1 MVIIALDS
9 GKTRTNAVAIDSDLN
24 VLCRVSGRGGGL
36 IYDSGVV
43 INALLGVIEEC
54 IRLMGIGTS
63 GIDAIV
69 ISWADLDTEA
79 YWVKASGII
88 DELSVRLNIPRSKLV
103 FDHDAVAAYY
113 AVTLGEPGVAVIA
126 GTGAIALGMNA
137 HGERARSSGWGWL
150 IGDEGSAGWIALKAL
165 NAASRAYDGRGPW
178 TSLVNRL
185 KDYFKVKDLLNIL
198 DVMYAEPPEID
209 KLAKLAVLVSEEA
222 EGGDE
227 VSVGILKEAGRELA
241 LNAITV
247 AKRLGMINESIV
259 IGGVGS
265 VFSSRIVN
273 EEFKET
279 VTNTLVKARVREPLV
294 GNYPLLGPIVMGLSR
309 IGKKITSIDAEK
321 LLKEL

>member
-9 GKTRTNAVAIDSDLN
+9 GKTKTNAVAIDDSLN
-24 VLCRVSGRGGGL
+24 VLCRVSDRGGGL
-36 IYDSGVV
+36 IYSDEV
-43 INALLGVIEEC
+43 IMNALMNVIVEC
-54 IRLMGIGTS
+54 MRVMGIRVND
-63 GIDAIV
+63 IDV
-69 ISWADLDTEA
+69 IAVSWADLDTEA
-79 YWVKASGII
+79 YWIKASRII
-88 DELSVRLNIPRSKLV
+88 NELARRINIPRSKLV

-126 GTGAIALGMNA
+126 GTGAIALGVNA
-137 HGERARSSGWGWL
+137 RGERARSSGWGWL

-185 KDYFKVKDLLNIL
+185 KDYFKVKDLLSIL

-209 KLAKLAVLVSEEA
+209 KLAKLAILVSEEA

-227 VSVGILKEAGRELA
+227 VSVNILKEAGRELA
-241 LNAITV
+241 LNAVTV

-259 IGGVGS
+259 VGGVGS

-273 EEFKET
+273 EEFRK
-279 VTNTLVKARVREPLV
+279 VISNSLVKAKVKEPLI
-294 GNYPLLGPIVMGLSR
+294 GNYSLLGPIIMSLSR
-309 IGKKITSIDAEK
+309 INKKITNTDVEK